1 MTTSVTRSCFTTQH
15 QTCKTKAK
23 TKTDFFGLRP
33 ILSQDRRS
41 QTTSLVITRQ
51 YLSRVFTAKFD
62 DGNFFI
68 SVRKPGRLSDS
79 VTHAD
84 PFCSPEI
91 LTILD
96 PNSYFCVLSHQT
108 HYSYLIT
115 IAATVIASSTSSDF
129 FTPPPW
135 GVFTPHTMMDTPQ
148 TQTVTGTPL
157 GGVVPPYNL
166 FSHSFVMN
174 TLIEYGL
181 HSIRCV
187 I

>member
-1 MTTSVTRSCFTTQH
+1 MRVKR
-15 QTCKTKAK
+15 
-23 TKTDFFGLRP
+23 FGY
-33 ILSQDRRS
+33 IN
-41 QTTSLVITRQ
+41 TV
-51 YLSRVFTAKFD
+51 
-62 DGNFFI
+62 
-68 SVRKPGRLSDS
+68 
-79 VTHAD
+79 
-84 PFCSPEI
+84 
-91 LTILD
+91 LTVDEL
-96 PNSYFCVLSHQT
+96 L
-108 HYSYLIT
+108 
-115 IAATVIASSTSSDF
+115 SSDF
-129 FTPPPW
+129 LHPPW